1 MGRSRERCAE
11 LLAAQ
16 LQILIESARPLSHIN
31 QGALGWR
38 LKVKN
43 ISFVA
48 LILFATCAPIFAQ
61 DGPTG
66 TWQAVDV
73 PSGSPW
79 TFELK
84 ADGRKLTGTAREAS
98 GAAVEISAGKINE
111 STIVF
116 KTTRCPDTPC
126 ETIITFTGTV
136 KGDEIKFTRYVEARG
151 GGVRLGNGLFG
162 AAPSSLRTFTVKRVP
177 ETAAGAA
184 AAPETAAP
192 ATPAPK
198 PAISSATVAADTQ
211 VQKLT
216 LTVSSVNKLE
226 KYILAKDA
234 YDKEFRIYYS
244 PETRIATLGPTGT
257 TRTVAAILQLNAG
270 ADIFKTGQDLSVIWE
285 PQGTKQV
292 ALKVTILE

>member
-1 MGRSRERCAE
+1 
-11 LLAAQ
+11 
-16 LQILIESARPLSHIN
+16 
-31 QGALGWR
+31 
-38 LKVKN
+38 LKMKN

-73 PSGSPW
+73 PTGSPW

-84 ADGRKLTGTAREAS
+84 ADGRKLTGTARQAT
-98 GAAVEISAGKINE
+98 GVAVEISDGKINE

-116 KTTRCPDTPC
+116 KTTRCPDPC
-126 ETIITFTGTV
+126 ETIITFTGTL
-136 KGDEIKFTRYVEARG
+136 KGDEIKFTRYVELRG
-151 GGVRLGNGLFG
+151 GGVRIGNGLFG
-162 AAPSSLRTFTVKRVP
+162 AAPSSARQFTVKRVT
-177 ETAAGAA
+177 ETAAGGA
-184 AAPETAAP
+184 AAP
-192 ATPAPK
+192 ATAATATLAATPAASP
-198 PAISSATVAADTQ
+198 ATVAADTQ

-216 LTVSSVNKLE
+216 LTVGSVNKQE

-244 PETRIATLGPTGT
+244 PETRITTLGPAGT
-257 TRTVAAILQLNAG
+257 TRTVAAILQSNAG
-270 ADIFKTGQDLSVIWE
+270 ADIFKKGQDLSVIWE
-285 PQGTKQV
+285 PQGTQSV

>member
-1 MGRSRERCAE
+1 MR
-11 LLAAQ
+11 
-16 LQILIESARPLSHIN
+16 
-31 QGALGWR
+31 
-38 LKVKN
+38 N
-43 ISFVA
+43 ISFVV
-48 LILFATCAPIFAQ
+48 LILFATCAPTFAQ

-66 TWQAVDV
+66 TWRAVDV

-84 ADGRKLTGTAREAS
+84 ADGRTLTGTARQAT

-116 KTTRCPDTPC
+116 KTTRCPVPC
-126 ETIITFTGTV
+126 ETILTFTGTV
-136 KGDEIKFTRYVEARG
+136 KGDEIKFTRIVQVKQG
-151 GGVRLGNGLFG
+151 GLRTGTGLFG
-162 AAPSSLRTFTVKRVP
+162 ASPSSVQKFIAKRVTEGATGAP
-177 ETAAGAA
+177 AAPTAAG
-184 AAPETAAP
+184 
-192 ATPAPK
+192 PAPK
-198 PAISSATVAADTQ
+198 PAISPTAAAADTEI
-211 VQKLT
+211 QKLT

-244 PETRIATLGPTGT
+244 PETRIATLGQTGST
-257 TRTVAAILQLNAG
+257 QTVAAILQSNAG
-270 ADIFKTGQDLSVIWE
+270 ADIFKKGQDLSVIWE

>member
-1 MGRSRERCAE
+1 M
-11 LLAAQ
+11 
-16 LQILIESARPLSHIN
+16 
-31 QGALGWR
+31 
-38 LKVKN
+38 KN

-61 DGPTG
+61 DGQTG
-66 TWQAVDV
+66 TWQAADV

-84 ADGRKLTGTAREAS
+84 ADGRKLTGTAREAT
-98 GAAVEISAGKINE
+98 GGAVEISSGKINE
-111 STIVF
+111 NTIVF
-116 KTTRCPDTPC
+116 KTTRCPDPC
-126 ETIITFTGTV
+126 ETIITFSGTV
-136 KGDEIKFTRYVEARG
+136 KGDEITFTRYVELRG
-151 GGVRLGNGLFG
+151 GSVRLGNGLFG
-162 AAPSSLRTFTVKRVP
+162 AAPSSVRKFTVKRVS
-177 ETAAGAA
+177 EAGAA

-192 ATPAPK
+192 ATPAAK
-198 PAISSATVAADTQ
+198 PATSPATVAVDTQ

-216 LTVSSVNKLE
+216 LTVSSVNKPE

-270 ADIFKTGQDLSVIWE
+270 ADIFKKGQDLSVIWE